1 MFALTLTHG
10 NDRKVLS
17 VSVSKD
23 EILNEGNKVF
33 KTLSG
38 GSGTLSC
45 IEAEFDEDNNI
56 IGNKYKLHETWI

>member
-10 NDRKVLS
+10 NDRKVLN
-17 VSVSKD
+17 VSISKD

-33 KTLSG
+33 KTLPG
-38 GSGTLSC
+38 DSGTLSC
-45 IEAEFDEDNNI
+45 IEAEFDNGNNI